1 MSTNYIEKVKRM
13 QSSSWVGYWP
23 LNEESGTAVYN
34 AVKPSTWGT
43 TTPEQNGTSVNLV
56 RKPSTAGFLS
66 PDGGVC
72 AQFDG
77 SSTYINMGSALSSS
91 ATSIGSLGV
100 WAAVPQANLSA
111 AVKMTLI
118 YIAVSTSY
126 EIELQ
131 CDTTAYRFTAEHNGN
146 SSKTSTSSLVYN
158 VDGGVP
164 AQFPEWHQ
172 FGMDYYDG
180 GTLNFYVDG
189 VAQTAATSLGTI
201 TGTLSATL
209 MCLGSDST
217 TINNAYAGWLSHF
230 VWSNAIFTAD
240 EWAELAEAGP

>member
-23 LNEESGTAVYN
+23 LNEERGTTVYN
-34 AVKPSTWGT
+34 AVKPQVWGS

-56 RKPSTAGFLS
+56 RVPATAGFLS

-77 SSTYINMGSALSSS
+77 STTYINMSSALSSS

-100 WAAVPQANLSA
+100 WAAVPQANLAA

-158 VDGGVP
+158 VDGAP
-164 AQFPEWHQ
+164 QDPEWHH

-180 GTLNFYVDG
+180 GSLNFYVDG
-189 VAQTAATSLGTI
+189 VAQTAASSLGTI
-201 TGTLSATL
+201 TGTFSTSL

-217 TINNAYAGWLSHF
+217 SINNAYNGFLSHF

-240 EWAELAEAGP
+240 EWRELAKAGP